1 MGQIVG
7 LNAKCKRANLNALGS
22 VPTPAAGE
30 HILVS
35 SDNSMNAAG
44 QGNFDCYIVGNG
56 QTAATALPLQRI
68 DENIESKIAEI
79 AEKLKAII
87 TTDSED
93 TFYIVDASGNV
104 IGKFDSTGLS
114 TTDVHFLKDGNL
126 TSLLAALSAK
136 VDKVEGKELSDN
148 NFTDE
153 LKALVEQGGGNANII
168 DQRVELYVTDSN
180 GYVIMKVD
188 NDGVHSVD
196 FISGEKN
203 VGKPL
208 SQFTLYTIGDSLS
221 TGGYWQAKV
230 NAKTGI
236 QFDNTKNVSNTP
248 TSAGGTITGGGGSL
262 NALWRTKNLIDGGY
276 ITDGGENEIVIIE
289 CVNDL
294 SADVQFDNTAH
305 AVIPT
310 EPVGQYNWSDW
321 GSTLLASIP
330 SEKRAINACL
340 KLLSTGMSGKNLA
353 ITTLPTNEGDVT
365 LSITTSSL
373 GVNSYSIHVTP
384 SDTLSTILEK
394 ILEYDYAGVTDALAD
409 DGQSVDFASPTN
421 VTFADTGNTGMRV
434 TITDTTSAKSSTMF
448 YFIGTSVSQWTD
460 TSAWLDGNNFTFS
473 AGYKS
478 VIELLLN
485 TYPKLKIVLAAFPAL
500 ATTPSEYLLPNG
512 NYDTAAFYN
521 STRMVNNRKLRDA
534 LIDVGKYYNIPVID
548 VFGNIGITI
557 NNYSAYYHN
566 MNVHPKQDGYARIG
580 DIVAARL
587 IGLFN

>member
-1 MGQIVG
+1 MGQIVSS
-7 LNAKCKRANLNALGS
+7 ASKPERCNLQSLSSLG
-22 VPTPAAGE
+22 TPAAGE

-56 QTAATALPLQRI
+56 QDLATALPLQRI
-68 DENIESKIAEI
+68 DANVESKIAEI

-114 TTDVHFLKDGNL
+114 TTDVHLLKDGNL

-230 NAKTGI
+230 NEKTGI
-236 QFDNTKNVSNTP
+236 QFDNAKNVGNTP

-310 EPVGQYNWSDW
+310 EPIGQYNWSDW

-340 KLLSTGMSGKNLA
+340 KLLSTGMNGKNLA
-353 ITTLPTNEGDVT
+353 ITTLPTREGDVT
-365 LSITTSSL
+365 LTITTSSL
-373 GVNSYSIHVTP
+373 GTNSYSIHVTP

-409 DGQSVDFASPTN
+409 DGQSVDFASPSN

-434 TITDTTSAKSSTMF
+434 TITETTSAKSSTMF

-500 ATTPSEYLLPNG
+500 AATPSEYLLPNG

-521 STRMVNNRKLRDA
+521 STRMQNNRKLRDA

-566 MNVHPKQDGYARIG
+566 MNVHPKQEGYAKIG
-580 DIVAARL
+580 DIVATRL
-587 IGLFN
+587 IGLF

>member
-1 MGQIVG
+1 MGQIVSSA
-7 LNAKCKRANLNALGS
+7 AKPKRCNLQSLSSLG
-22 VPTPAAGE
+22 TPAAGE

-44 QGNFDCYIVGNG
+44 QGNFDCYIVGSG
-56 QTAATALPLQRI
+56 RDLATALPLQRI
-68 DENIESKIAEI
+68 DANVEAKIAEI

-188 NDGVHSVD
+188 NEGVHSVD

-221 TGGYWQAKV
+221 TGGYWQTKV
-230 NAKTGI
+230 NEKTGI
-236 QFDNTKNVSNTP
+236 KFDNTKNVSNTP

-276 ITDGGENEIVIIE
+276 ITDGGEDEIVIIE

-310 EPVGQYNWSDW
+310 EPIGQYNWSDW

-340 KLLSTGMSGKNLA
+340 KLLSTGMNGKNLA
-353 ITTLPTNEGDVT
+353 ITTLPTREGDVT
-365 LSITTSSL
+365 LTITTSSL
-373 GVNSYSIHVTP
+373 GTNSYSIHVTP

-409 DGQSVDFASPTN
+409 DGQSVDFASPSN
-421 VTFADTGNTGMRV
+421 VTFADTGNTGMGV
-434 TITDTTSAKSSTMF
+434 TITDTTNAKSSTMF

-500 ATTPSEYLLPNG
+500 AATPSEYLLPNG

-557 NNYSAYYHN
+557 NNYSEYYHN
-566 MNVHPKQDGYARIG
+566 MNVHPKQEGYARIG

-587 IGLFN
+587 LGLFN